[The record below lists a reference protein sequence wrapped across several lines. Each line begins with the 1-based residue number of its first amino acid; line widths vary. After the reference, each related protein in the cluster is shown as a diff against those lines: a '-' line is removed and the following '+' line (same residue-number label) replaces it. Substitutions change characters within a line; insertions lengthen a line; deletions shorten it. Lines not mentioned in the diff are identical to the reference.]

1 MIQSHRLLAAHSF
14 VQMWSVTC
22 WHIMQ
27 THIVT
32 LSSPSA
38 EVWRRVVQV
47 LSFWSVACCRCIYT
61 YGASALFIPPEHT
74 VSFVLSVHE
83 SAHEEII
90 LSSWRG
96 NEKVTQQHEMF
107 FLLKRKKKKDIDTLL
122 SYSGCFFFFGLSVS
136 CWFKRLSRCGSLLW
150 GPSCGANHFRVVLL
164 HMFTGLTHLSR
175 REGGSSS
182 RRLNW
187 DNKVILPWGETC
199 FYRVNYQ
206 NKWQNFTVFI
216 LHLTG
221 SVILISSRTIS
232 VFKVLVRLRRLVEG
246 PWCSVCKLDRQ
257 RFAAKK

>member
-96 NEKVTQQHEMF
+96 NEEVTHWDDITCLPEG
-107 FLLKRKKKKDIDTLL
+107 KKKKRHWHVIVHFLVV
-122 SYSGCFFFFGLSVS
+122 FFFFGLSVS

-164 HMFTGLTHLSR
+164 HMSAGLTHLSR
-175 REGGSSS
+175 REGGAVHAG
-182 RRLNW
+182 W
-187 DNKVILPWGETC
+187 TETTRWFC
-199 FYRVNYQ
+199 PEVKRV
-206 NKWQNFTVFI
+206 FT
-216 LHLTG
+216 
-221 SVILISSRTIS
+221 
-232 VFKVLVRLRRLVEG
+232 E
-246 PWCSVCKLDRQ
+246 
-257 RFAAKK
+257 